1 MSSLQGQRIALV
13 TNIPRP
19 YRVPLYEGIN
29 QRIEEAGGSFQV
41 FFYSDLNKHIRR
53 KGTSITNGR
62 YPHTAVYGYEIPLG
76 YERVV
81 SIPTPLLPALKSYQP
96 TAVICGTFGIAG
108 YLTWWYAHRH
118 HIPYIQWS
126 GAIPH
131 RELQS
136 PLVNVFIQR
145 FLTRRAQGAITYG
158 TAAADYLVQLGLPKE
173 KIVVG
178 VNAVNTQFFMEK
190 SQEAKAE
197 TAEWKNKPEWQ
208 GLHFLLV
215 GSLIKRKGIENVLSA
230 LTLIKESIGA
240 FHLHLV
246 GDGPLKT
253 ELQTQAQKGGFENAL
268 HFWGNQP
275 FAKMPFFYALADC
288 LIFPSLYDVW
298 GLILNE
304 AMSCGLP
311 VISSSLAGATRD
323 LIEDGING
331 LVVHPQN
338 VPALAEAIKTMTD
351 AKFRTRMGLAA
362 AATIQAKATIQH
374 SVNAF
379 LQAIHLA
386 LLNYEW

>member
-1 MSSLQGQRIALV
+1 MDTSKLGDQRIALV

-19 YRVPLYEGIN
+19 YRVPLYEGLN
-29 QRIEEAGGSFQV
+29 QQIEEAGGSFQV

-53 KGTSITNGR
+53 KGTSIANGR
-62 YPHTAVYGYEIPLG
+62 YPHTSCYGFELPLG

-81 SIPTPLLPALKSYQP
+81 SIPTPLLPALKSYTP

-108 YLTWWYAHRH
+108 YLTWWYAHRR

-126 GAIPH
+126 GATIH
-131 RELQS
+131 RQRQESVL
-136 PLVNVFIQR
+136 NTYTQR
-145 FLTRRAQGAITYG
+145 FLARRAQAAITYG
-158 TAAADYLVQLGLPKE
+158 TAAGDYLVQLGLPKE
-173 KIVVG
+173 KIVIG

-197 TAEWKNKPEWQ
+197 TAEWKKKPEWQ

-215 GSLIKRKGIENVLSA
+215 GNLVKRKGIEYVLNA
-230 LTLIKESIGA
+230 LTLIKDSIGA

-253 ELQTQAQKGGFENAL
+253 ELQTQAKKGGFENAL

-288 LIFPSLYDVW
+288 LLFPSLYDVW

-323 LIEDGING
+323 LVEDGING
-331 LVVHPQN
+331 WVVHPQN
-338 VPALAEAIKTMTD
+338 VPALAEAIKTMAD
-351 AKFRTRMGLAA
+351 AELRTKMGQQA
-362 AATIQAKATIQH
+362 AATIQTKATIQH
-374 SVNAF
+374 SINAF
-379 LQAIHLA
+379 LQAIHA
-386 LLNYEW
+386 AIHHS

>member
-19 YRVPLYEGIN
+19 YRVPLYEGLN
-29 QRIEEAGGSFQV
+29 QCIEEVGGVFQV

-53 KGTSITNGR
+53 KGTSIANGR
-62 YPHTAVYGYEIPLG
+62 YPHTAVYGFEIPLG

-81 SIPTPLLPALKSYQP
+81 SIPTPLLPALKKYDP

-108 YLTWWYAHRH
+108 YLTWWYTHRH
-118 HIPYIQWS
+118 RIPYIQWS
-126 GAIPH
+126 GATAH
-131 RELQS
+131 R
-136 PLVNVFIQR
+136 QR
-145 FLTRRAQGAITYG
+145 QESLLNTYTQQFLARRAQGAITYG
-158 TAAADYLVQLGLPKE
+158 TDAGDYLMQLGLPKE
-173 KIVVG
+173 KIVIG
-178 VNAVNTQFFMEK
+178 VNAVNSQFFMEK

-215 GSLIKRKGIENVLSA
+215 GNLVKRKGIEYVLCA
-230 LTLIKESIGA
+230 LNLIKDSIGA

-253 ELQTQAQKGGFENAL
+253 ELQTQAKRWGFENAL
-268 HFWGNQP
+268 HLWGNQP

-304 AMSCGLP
+304 AMSCGVP
-311 VISSSLAGATRD
+311 VISSSLAGATHD
-323 LIEDGING
+323 LIEDGVNG
-331 LVVHPQN
+331 LVVYPPD
-338 VPALAEAIKTMTD
+338 VPSLAQAIQTMTN
-351 AKFRTRMGLAA
+351 AELRTQMGLAA
-362 AATIQAKATIQH
+362 AATIQSKATIQH

-386 LLNYEW
+386 TS